1 MEQKEFTKL
10 LQEIRIL
17 VLDCDGVLTNGQMI
31 LNGTDS
37 PLISMSAKDG
47 LGIKMLQ
54 RSGVK
59 VAVISGR
66 YSTALAKRA
75 EILGLLDCI
84 TNRLDKGVALNELL
98 AKHGFKASEAAY
110 MGDDLPDLAAFKV
123 ARLTFCPADG
133 EDEVKAL
140 ADYVTTRP
148 GGFGAVRE
156 VCNLI
161 LKAQGHWEEITS
173 IIAKVHS
180 HDGKEP
186 R

>member
-1 MEQKEFTKL
+1 MDKAL
-10 LQEIRIL
+10 LDESLKAVKIL
-17 VLDCDGVLTNGQMI
+17 VLDCDGVLTNGQML

-37 PLISMSAKDG
+37 PLISMSARDG

-54 RSGVK
+54 RSGVR

-66 YSTALAKRA
+66 YSEALAKRA
-75 EILGLLDCI
+75 EVLGLLDCI

-98 AKHGFKASEAAY
+98 TKHGFKASEAAY

-123 ARLTFCPADG
+123 AQLTFCPADG
-133 EDEVKAL
+133 EDEVKAA
-140 ADYVTTRP
+140 ADYVTSRP

-161 LKAQGHWEEITS
+161 LKSQGHWDEITS

>member
-1 MEQKEFTKL
+1 M
-10 LQEIRIL
+10 
-17 VLDCDGVLTNGQMI
+17 
-31 LNGTDS
+31 
-37 PLISMSAKDG
+37 
-47 LGIKMLQ
+47 
-54 RSGVK
+54 
-59 VAVISGR
+59 AVISGR

-75 EILGLLDCI
+75 EVLGLLDCI
-84 TNRLDKGVALNELL
+84 TNRLDKGAALNELL
-98 AKHGFKASEAAY
+98 AGHGFKASEVAY

-123 ARLTFCPADG
+123 ARLAFCPADG
-133 EDEVKAL
+133 EEEVKA
-140 ADYVTTRP
+140 AAHYVTKRP

-161 LKAQGHWEEITS
+161 LKAQGHWEEIAS